1 MKLND
6 KINLEGV
13 GQRGK
18 AWKKGGDEGEIGK
31 LNDVMKQISPGED
44 IWREKWSYR

>member
-18 AWKKGGDEGEIGK
+18 AGEKRGDLGEIGN
-31 LNDVMKQISPGED
+31 LNDVMKQICLGED